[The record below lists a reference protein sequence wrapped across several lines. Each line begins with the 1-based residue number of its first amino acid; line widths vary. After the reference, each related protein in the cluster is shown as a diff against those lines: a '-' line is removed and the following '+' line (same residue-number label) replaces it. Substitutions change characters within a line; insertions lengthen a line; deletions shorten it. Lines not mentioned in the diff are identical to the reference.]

1 MIDWETVVR
10 ENQDMVWRLAYRLLG
25 READAADCFQET
37 FLDALKIARRESVRN
52 WTGLLKRVTIARALD
67 RLRNRKRN
75 SVMTLDESLAP
86 DNRQMLPSH
95 RMEQQE
101 LAIQLQDALA
111 QLPQDQA
118 EVFCLKYLNGESY
131 QTIAYITGQNI
142 NTVGVN
148 LHRARNKLRVLLDGE
163 CEEKY

>member
-37 FLDALKIARRESVRN
+37 FLDALKIAQRETVRN
-52 WTGLLKRVTIARALD
+52 WPGLLKRVTVARALD
-67 RLRNRKRN
+67 CLRSRKRN
-75 SVMTLDESLAP
+75 NKLSLDENLTIDRGHTEP
-86 DNRQMLPSH
+86 DYRT
-95 RMEQQE
+95 EQKE
-101 LAIQLQDALA
+101 LAGQLQHALG
-111 QLPQDQA
+111 QLPADQA
-118 EVFCLKYLNGESY
+118 EVFCLKYLDGESY
-131 QTIAYITGQNI
+131 QTIAEITGQNI

-163 CEEKY
+163 GKEE